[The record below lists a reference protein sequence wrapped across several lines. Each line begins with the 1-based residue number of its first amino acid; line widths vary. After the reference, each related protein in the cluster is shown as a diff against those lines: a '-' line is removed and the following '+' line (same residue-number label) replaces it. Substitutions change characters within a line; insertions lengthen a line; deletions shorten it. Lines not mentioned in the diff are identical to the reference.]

1 MPPPTPNGDERPQ
14 KLGEPRKS
22 IDREAESEEEEDED
36 PEIRKPTGEEGT
48 ASSEVGATEEMSTLV
63 TYVEPV
69 KFKSFAA
76 ATKRDKAFEM
86 SSFVETKGL
95 EQLTKSPLEFV
106 QYNKRQLSRVYP
118 KGTRVD
124 SSNFQPQ
131 LFWNAGCQM
140 AALNF
145 QTLDVPMQLNLG
157 LFEYNGRSGFLL
169 KPEFMRRRDKTFDP
183 FAEDIVDG
191 VVANSLS
198 VQVISGQFLG
208 ERRAGFYVEVDLFGL
223 PVDTR
228 RRFRTRTVQGNAFNP
243 VWDEEP
249 FVFSKVVLPS
259 LATLRIAAYEEGG
272 RFLGHRVLPVAA
284 LRSGY
289 HYVSLRSESNVPL
302 GLAALL
308 VRTEASDYVPRGHLD
323 YAEAL
328 INPIK
333 HVSLMDQRTTR
344 LAALMGDPEDNM
356 ERPPE
361 PTVGVRNESG
371 ADPPGDPRNPITPG
385 GVSGPPPPLPSPG
398 QRDDLIASILTA
410 VTPPVLEELRQ
421 HKALRKLRQKQSR
434 ELGELRRRHR
444 QRMQR
449 SASEAEGLRL
459 LREEQ
464 QRAERGCLREHLR
477 QAQQRLREVALEVQA
492 AQLKLLRQTSEREK
506 KELQK
511 ILERRRHRSI
521 TEARGRGGRRQTEL
535 TEINRRHITESVT
548 SIRRLEEAQ
557 QRRQEKLLEGHRGIL
572 QQIQDE
578 EPRLAQELERGWEL
592 PPDFGGGGLGNGA
605 PPQPGTTPQTDKE
618 DFTVL

>member
-36 PEIRKPTGEEGT
+36 PDIRKPTGEEGT

-605 PPQPGTTPQTDKE
+605 PPQPGTTPQTDTE